1 MSVLFLV
8 RADDFRPLGGASDRF
23 CRLEMQIL
31 QPARCRAPRIERSE
45 CRAAMERMAARGV

>member
-8 RADDFRPLGGASDRF
+8 RADDFRPSGGASDGF